1 MFNYFF
7 FIYFCDNI
15 FFILHDFIMEC
26 LINLFYLF
34 SIYNNLLKSKNLNKL
49 KLKTQKHKLNFVF
62 NILETEKRKLSRRC
76 LISLTNIK

>member
-1 MFNYFF
+1 
-7 FIYFCDNI
+7 
-15 FFILHDFIMEC
+15 MEC